1 MTQLSSTKN
10 TGELIVSNAISSPT
24 EQPILPPPSYWL
36 MRFALWFRIG
46 FACFLL
52 MGCLLGLNGCV
63 SRALALNGQP
73 LQWTDAQQTVPVVLQ
88 QAFNDLTTVPKE
100 EQPNLPVL
108 ASTLKGQQGQAIVFN
123 FSKVPQL
130 CGAAGCLFAAYAQVP
145 EVSPPTLSDDMPGYY
160 RLVWTQYLRSPL
172 PKGMPLLFQYIPPD
186 QSDESFPTLVAN
198 QIKDNRVQQLVFSW
212 SGSRYELEKVVL
224 SEQLV
229 EEPSTRL

>member
-1 MTQLSSTKN
+1 MTQLSSTTN
-10 TGELIVSNAISSPT
+10 TSELIVSDAISKPT
-24 EQPILPPPSYWL
+24 EQPILPPPPHWL
-36 MRFALWFRIG
+36 IRFALWFRIG

-52 MGCLLGLNGCV
+52 LGCLLGLTGCAGRV
-63 SRALALNGQP
+63 LALNGQP
-73 LQWTDAQQTVPVVLQ
+73 LQWTDARQTVPVVLQ
-88 QAFNDLTTVPKE
+88 QAFDDLTIAPKE
-100 EQPNLPVL
+100 EKQNLPVL
-108 ASTLKGQQGQAIVFN
+108 ASTLKGQQWQVIVFN
-123 FSKVPQL
+123 FSKVSQL
-130 CGAAGCLFAAYAQVP
+130 CGAAGCLFAAYAHVP
-145 EVSPPTLSDDMPGYY
+145 EVTPPTLSDDMPGYY